1 MNRLI
6 KRVLFLVVAL
16 SSMVF
21 ANERVLVN
29 MINNVSIPNVQKT
42 IDDAN
47 ILKNELNETN
57 FTNFL
62 KSWKKVEALYLAGD
76 LDEDYLDTPR
86 FIDVYNNLKEDLNS
100 QMQRVIES
108 KDEPKTALFK
118 NSFKTINALE
128 YVLFNDKEIS
138 QREKELSIV
147 ILDSIISHLEDIN
160 EVYKNYLTAKPK
172 DEKWENALILNSLIA
187 SSYRLK
193 EWRIGNASGN
203 ASKYK
208 NDAKNDRAEYFLSQN
223 SFSAIDA
230 ILDAYNEVVLKHT
243 YNDFAAFA
251 LDKGAAIQ
259 LLEAIDK
266 IAEMKA
272 ELKTLTKDDFTKAN
286 KLFAMAKE
294 LHNSYYVSLIEQLSI
309 VGKILDA
316 DGD

>member
-6 KRVLFLVVAL
+6 NRVLFLVVL
-16 SSMVF
+16 FSSMIF
-21 ANERVLVN
+21 ANERVLIN

-47 ILKNELNETN
+47 ILKNELNEGN

-76 LDEDYLDTPR
+76 LDENYLDTTR
-86 FIDVYNNLKEDLNS
+86 YIDVYNNLKEDLNS
-100 QMQRVIES
+100 QMQRVIDS
-108 KDEPKTALFK
+108 KDEPKIALFK

-138 QREKELSIV
+138 QRDKELSVV

-203 ASKYK
+203 ANKFK
-208 NDAKNDRAEYFLSQN
+208 NDPKNDRAEYYLSQN
-223 SFSAIDA
+223 SFAAIDA
-230 ILDAYNEVVLKHT
+230 ILDAYDEVVSKHK
-243 YNDFAAFA
+243 YYDFAQYAMN
-251 LDKGAAIQ
+251 KGASIQ
-259 LLEAIDK
+259 LLIVIDK

-272 ELKTLTKDDFTKAN
+272 ELKTFSKDDFTKAD
-286 KLFAMAKE
+286 KLFVMAKE
-294 LHNSYYVSLIEQLSI
+294 LHNAYYVSLIGQLNI